1 MEPKRRK
8 RWLIVMHNGEVLIS
22 CSPPVLLLLLLLC
35 DVELYSAEKIL
46 CFAQTKRLYLFYHVQ
61 MFVCVLDLGD
71 DFVIFN
77 VLKSAKCAK
86 SAWILF
92 KRRAHKNT
100 KHKFRG
106 NIGSVVMSL
115 LLALLPYLYV
125 CHHNCSSFLLP
136 LHDLCWWGKKI
147 EEEWGGMCFL

>member
-1 MEPKRRK
+1 
-8 RWLIVMHNGEVLIS
+8 VMHNGEVLIS

-77 VLKSAKCAK
+77 VLRVLNVQKAPESYLSAEHT
-86 SAWILF
+86 
-92 KRRAHKNT
+92 RT
-100 KHKFRG
+100 Q
-106 NIGSVVMSL
+106 NINLGET
-115 LLALLPYLYV
+115 LALL
-125 CHHNCSSFLLP
+125 
-136 LHDLCWWGKKI
+136 
-147 EEEWGGMCFL
+147 